1 MGRTLTSSAFTCT
14 SICHSRE
21 SCKCVYIYREAD
33 VNHICPVFLA
43 KREREIFV
51 TRVIGF
57 PAICIKIS
65 RCACWC
71 LTWDQLKKEGIS
83 RTNCVHVDTWL
94 VCVCVCAS
102 LLQCVCFKVK
112 QNFSSKNLCSLL
124 GPSFCLLSFPLQVFP
139 VPQTSINLDFLATFS
154 PHTHPHTFSVTPPTN
169 CLWLTLVTVFFH
181 SGTASFLEEIPEYYK
196 LPRSQREISSYTTAT
211 N

>member
-1 MGRTLTSSAFTCT
+1 MGGTLTSSAFTCT

-94 VCVCVCAS
+94 VCVRVRISVAMCV
-102 LLQCVCFKVK
+102 FKAEFQFKELV
-112 QNFSSKNLCSLL
+112 
-124 GPSFCLLSFPLQVFP
+124 
-139 VPQTSINLDFLATFS
+139 FS
-154 PHTHPHTFSVTPPTN
+154 PRTFLLFVILSSSGFPCPTN
-169 CLWLTLVTVFFH
+169 QHQF
-181 SGTASFLEEIPEYYK
+181 GFLSYF
-196 LPRSQREISSYTTAT
+196 LSSYSSSHLFCYTSH
-211 N
+211 

>member
-1 MGRTLTSSAFTCT
+1 MWSHGESGSGRQGLQQLLKVLIPVIWFCVLLPQPVRVSLPCLDPYADSRPDLDCRCHPASSFLVPTKSPRGGWEELTSSAFTCT

-21 SCKCVYIYREAD
+21 FCKCVCIYREAD

-65 RCACWC
+65 RCDCWC

-94 VCVCVCAS
+94 VCVRVHISVAMCV
-102 LLQCVCFKVK
+102 F
-112 QNFSSKNLCSLL
+112 
-124 GPSFCLLSFPLQVFP
+124 
-139 VPQTSINLDFLATFS
+139 
-154 PHTHPHTFSVTPPTN
+154 
-169 CLWLTLVTVFFH
+169 
-181 SGTASFLEEIPEYYK
+181 
-196 LPRSQREISSYTTAT
+196 
-211 N
+211 

>member
-1 MGRTLTSSAFTCT
+1 MGGTLTSSAFTCT
-14 SICHSRE
+14 SIRHSRE

-94 VCVCVCAS
+94 VCVCMCAS

-169 CLWLTLVTVFFH
+169 CLWLTLVAVFFH

-196 LPRSQREISSYTTAT
+196 LPRRQREISSYTTAT